1 MKSVHAFR
9 KCIQLTLIPRNHI
22 QSIQKG
28 HLSNAV
34 IMEKTNNNLGN
45 DTHRVITRSYS
56 KKLHE
61 RKEDVKSKSETPLII
76 GHDKDDKEFYIKM
89 NTDEQNKSN
98 KKAILTYEWERPKFA
113 DLQHTFVPEEFRG
126 HGVAKVLAETAFDYF
141 VSEGATMR
149 LSCSYLQKYALD
161 NENPRHMSNI
171 SWD

>member
-45 DTHRVITRSYS
+45 ETHRVITRSYS

-61 RKEDVKSKSETPLII
+61 RKEDVKPKSGTPLII
-76 GHDKDDKEFYIKM
+76 GHDKGDKEFYIKM
-89 NTDEQNKSN
+89 NTGAFNFNLSVEQL
-98 KKAILTYEWERPKFA
+98 ILGYGLNCIQSDCKTKYCC
-113 DLQHTFVPEEFRG
+113 LI
-126 HGVAKVLAETAFDYF
+126 AELYSCFWLYF
-141 VSEGATMR
+141 V
-149 LSCSYLQKYALD
+149 LIYA
-161 NENPRHMSNI
+161 PCFI
-171 SWD
+171 TVV

>member
-1 MKSVHAFR
+1 M
-9 KCIQLTLIPRNHI
+9 TLIPRNHI

-28 HLSNAV
+28 HLSSDV

-45 DTHRVITRSYS
+45 DTNRMITRSYS

-61 RKEDVKSKSETPLII
+61 RKEDVKSKSEMPLII
-76 GHDKDDKEFYIKM
+76 GHDKDGKEFYIRM
-89 NTDEQNKSN
+89 TTDEKNRSN

-126 HGVAKVLAETAFDYF
+126 HGVAKLLAETAFEHF

-149 LSCSYLQKYALD
+149 LSCTYLQKYALD

-171 SWD
+171 CWD